1 MHREGG
7 ARMGG
12 RSLLWKHDEIKEL
25 LALWGGEKVQEALRN
40 HQNIVIFESIT
51 KGMVVRGFI

>member
-1 MHREGG
+1 
-7 ARMGG
+7 MGS